1 MNFRT
6 IFDCFD
12 RADQK
17 LAILTQSG
25 YLAVS
30 PLAGRIV
37 AIALAEN
44 EESLFY
50 INPEIT
56 DTERLRTVPEQLV
69 AGPGGDRLR
78 YAPEYAYAWGS
89 AVPDVENFS
98 NYGVQTNED
107 PGTFTMVEM
116 SDGVNLRTDTSLVDK
131 RTGKAVAFSVER
143 RVSPINSPIDDLST
157 GVRFAGYRL
166 DQSVTIKHP
175 EKGQQVDLW
184 CILQMPIGTT
194 LIVPT
199 RERPEPLS
207 YFNQGNWVVE
217 DDHLRWM
224 YGGQS
229 KAKIGLSTEQ
239 VTGRVGA
246 VRQLRDGQ
254 RALVVRAFTV
264 YPDRYYC
271 DGPNA
276 EQAGNQIFQAWD
288 GFGFGEVEYHTPAVG
303 CSPLPDTC
311 QDTSEIWAFVGTK
324 EQIHELV
331 QRLLRVQAPYLDQV
345 G

>member
-6 IFDCFD
+6 ICDCFD

-25 YLAVS
+25 HLAVS

-107 PGTFTMVEM
+107 PGTFTMAEM

-131 RTGKAVAFSVER
+131 RTG
-143 RVSPINSPIDDLST
+143 SP
-157 GVRFAGYRL
+157 
-166 DQSVTIKHP
+166 
-175 EKGQQVDLW
+175 
-184 CILQMPIGTT
+184 
-194 LIVPT
+194 
-199 RERPEPLS
+199 
-207 YFNQGNWVVE
+207 
-217 DDHLRWM
+217 
-224 YGGQS
+224 
-229 KAKIGLSTEQ
+229 
-239 VTGRVGA
+239 
-246 VRQLRDGQ
+246 
-254 RALVVRAFTV
+254 
-264 YPDRYYC
+264 
-271 DGPNA
+271 
-276 EQAGNQIFQAWD
+276 
-288 GFGFGEVEYHTPAVG
+288 
-303 CSPLPDTC
+303 C
-311 QDTSEIWAFVGTK
+311 Q
-324 EQIHELV
+324 
-331 QRLLRVQAPYLDQV
+331 
-345 G
+345 